1 MGLQT
6 GKSALA
12 GVQENGGMDMATIE
26 GAGGTPGGI
35 YTFVFGLGMTIGGGF
50 LFVNHVRVGYSF
62 RHYFGRSTHG
72 LMLIPLLIGIGFL
85 FFNSKSIVGWALAG
99 GGALIILLGIITSL
113 RFSFPQTSL
122 FNLLVMLVML
132 VGGIGLMLRSLRAV
146 K

>member
-1 MGLQT
+1 
-6 GKSALA
+6 
-12 GVQENGGMDMATIE
+12 MAKID

-50 LFVNHVRVGYSF
+50 LFVNHVKVGYSF
-62 RHYFGRSTHG
+62 WNFFGRSTQG

-85 FFNSKSIVGWALAG
+85 FFNGKSIVGWVLTG

-113 RFSFPQTSL
+113 RFYFPRTSL
-122 FNLLVMLVML
+122 FNVLIMLVML
-132 VGGIGLMLRSLRAV
+132 VGGIGLMLRSLRAI